1 MKKELILLFLIPV
14 FICQNSCRA
23 DEPNDWT
30 QIKSIIENLNRT
42 AETLKYF
49 SAKVEYSHLQTLFE
63 TQTVRTGK
71 VFYVKDANFC
81 ALRINFTTM
90 KQEDSSEQKYKEDY
104 IFDGWKMTKIDY
116 QSKSAVSETLANE
129 KSIEPFEL
137 VQNYF
142 PIIGFARPAEMS
154 EQFDIKLLENKSDL
168 ITLLIKPKEQTRFY
182 KIYEEIEIKI
192 DPKKSIPFDFSASTS
207 ENEKI
212 KISFTQI
219 DIKNKVKRD
228 VFNVD
233 IPKNFSTAEKS
244 PDDANF

>member
-1 MKKELILLFLIPV
+1 
-14 FICQNSCRA
+14 
-23 DEPNDWT
+23 
-30 QIKSIIENLNRT
+30 
-42 AETLKYF
+42 
-49 SAKVEYSHLQTLFE
+49 
-63 TQTVRTGK
+63 
-71 VFYVKDANFC
+71 
-81 ALRINFTTM
+81 M
-90 KQEDSSEQKYKEDY
+90 KQEDSPEQKYKEDY

-129 KSIEPFEL
+129 KPIEPFEL

-154 EQFDIKLLENKSDL
+154 EQFDIKLLENKNDL

-192 DPKKSIPFDFSASTS
+192 DPKKSIPFDFSALTS

-228 VFNVD
+228 VFNAD
-233 IPKNFSTAEKS
+233 IPKNFSIAEKS